1 MVAGRSLTVG
11 GRLEDGGD
19 PISIDRRVGYHPAM
33 SLDGHS
39 LADADPTAPPRR
51 PLAATLAGL
60 LGTAVRA
67 FDADAAGIYL
77 VDAAEGDLVLA
88 AGHGLPPSAVGHR
101 LAVGEGLVGRVAA
114 EARSLVSDDVGA
126 DPRALHQRADWE
138 TPPPVHAFLGLP
150 LRAGVP
156 VLGVLELTSR
166 QPGAF
171 SPDARGQAS
180 ILADAAAL
188 LIEQTRLAELT
199 PLATRDDEPVS
210 LGGGDPLGIATLNR
224 RLLFTSASQTFCL
237 LTGQAVEALIGRP
250 ALTVLPFLG
259 RSRAGDALQAALRGV
274 PGHLAN
280 IRLTDRAGRP
290 TREVYSVTLIPLA
303 DPLGGTGERGG
314 DAGGGILMAL
324 QDATARARLENE
336 LRQQSSEANEAR
348 ERLRAVIEV
357 VSHELRTPLT
367 SVLGY
372 AHLLHDRPDADA
384 ERRAEWA
391 SLVIDKARVLSRQ
404 VDEITELARLG
415 SLSFTLKR
423 RAFDPADVIRAVVAD
438 VQTAVPSAEI
448 TLLLPRRALRVDAD
462 PDRIAQVLANLVGNA
477 VKYGPIDRPITIE
490 LTGDSTGARMA
501 VIDQGET
508 ISADDAT
515 RIFEPFVRRPSP
527 AVRGTRGTG
536 LGLAVARGIVEA
548 HGGRLWHAAGASG
561 GNAFYFTLPAEASEG
576 VPGGVSAAGAS

>member
-1 MVAGRSLTVG
+1 
-11 GRLEDGGD
+11 
-19 PISIDRRVGYHPAM
+19 M
-33 SLDGHS
+33 SPDAPGHV
-39 LADADPTAPPRR
+39 DADPAAPQRR

-67 FDADAAGIYL
+67 FGADAGGIYL

-101 LAVGEGLVGRVAA
+101 LAIGEGLVGRVAA
-114 EARSLVSDDVGA
+114 EARSVLSDDVAA

-138 TPPPVHAFLGLP
+138 SPPPVHAFLGLP

-166 QPGAF
+166 RAGAF
-171 SPDARGQAS
+171 TPDARGQAS
-180 ILADAAAL
+180 IWADAAAL
-188 LIEQTRLAELT
+188 LIEQSRLAELT
-199 PLATRDDEPVS
+199 PVAARDDEPVS

-224 RLLFTSASQTFCL
+224 RLLFTSASPTFCQ
-237 LTGQAVEALIGRP
+237 LTGQTVEALIGRP

-259 RSRAGDALQAALRGV
+259 RARASAALQAALRGV

-280 IRLTDRAGRP
+280 IRLTDRSGRP

-303 DPLGGTGERGG
+303 DRAG
-314 DAGGGILMAL
+314 DGASGGGILMAL
-324 QDATARARLENE
+324 QDATARARLEIE
-336 LRQQSSEANEAR
+336 LRQQSQEANDAR

-372 AHLLHDRPDADA
+372 AHLLHDRPDADP

-423 RAFDPADVIRAVVAD
+423 HAFDPADLVRAVVAD
-438 VQTAVPSAEI
+438 VQTAVPSAEFV
-448 TLLLPRRALRVDAD
+448 LDLPRRAVRVDAD
-462 PDRIAQVLANLVGNA
+462 PDRITQVLANLVGNA
-477 VKYGPIDRPITIE
+477 LKYGPVDRPITIE
-490 LTGDSTGARMA
+490 LTGDAAGARVA
-501 VIDQGET
+501 VIDQGTT
-508 ISADDAT
+508 IGEADAAM
-515 RIFEPFVRRPSP
+515 IFEPFVRRPSP
-527 AVRGTRGTG
+527 VVRGVRGTG

-548 HGGRLWHAAGASG
+548 HGGRLWHAAGPSG
-561 GNAFYFTLPAEASEG
+561 GNAFYFTLPAEASG
-576 VPGGVSAAGAS
+576 GASA